1 MRGECDLACALREF
15 DEETNIPRDSFVVL
29 KNIALTET
37 FYGLNGVQ
45 YKHVYFVALL
55 KHPEMLNLGQKMT
68 AMQRREISGIGWKTF
83 AEADALVRPQHVERK
98 AMLIQLQSVIET
110 FESESM
116 SV

>member
-1 MRGECDLACALREF
+1 
-15 DEETNIPRDSFVVL
+15 
-29 KNIALTET
+29 
-37 FYGLNGVQ
+37 
-45 YKHVYFVALL
+45 
-55 KHPEMLNLGQKMT
+55 MLNLGQKMT

-98 AMLIQLQSVIET
+98 AMLVQLQSVIET